1 MTDVTLEKQ
10 IGDTERRLEMR
21 RERVARRVQEVR
33 AETDNR
39 LRAGMKWA
47 PLIVVGALGAMA
59 FTAGRR
65 RGATVEQTVST
76 PRVHRANGT
85 NGANGSV
92 ATAASRP
99 NGTHAFATLASV
111 AGVVARAAL
120 SPQARELWRM
130 YVSRRDNGRRH

>member
-1 MTDVTLEKQ
+1 MSEVTLEKQ

-65 RGATVEQTVST
+65 RATAGQTVST

-92 ATAASRP
+92 AMAASRP

-130 YVSRRDNGRRH
+130 YVSRRDTGRRH